1 MRNLNH
7 DILIELGYIKEIQ
20 EDYDGEEYTTWYK
33 NGIMLFEDSWSTTP
47 NFSFAS
53 RTREDGSFKSGWS
66 IKTDEQL
73 QLLEKA
79 LTGETYK

>member
-33 NGIMLFEDSWSTTP
+33 NGIMLFE
-47 NFSFAS
+47 NS
-53 RTREDGSFKSGWS
+53 RP
-66 IKTDEQL
+66 
-73 QLLEKA
+73 
-79 LTGETYK
+79 